1 LYYCIDEEIDFLSQ
15 VAISSSVEY
24 ASGAS
29 DRLFR
34 VRMRVRMRMR
44 MKRAGKNLATMVMNQ
59 VRIYHTWF
67 VSAILCL

>member
-1 LYYCIDEEIDFLSQ
+1 
-15 VAISSSVEY
+15 VAISSSVDY

-44 MKRAGKNLATMVMNQ
+44 MRMKRAGKNLATMVMNQ
-59 VRIYHTWF
+59 VRSYHTWF